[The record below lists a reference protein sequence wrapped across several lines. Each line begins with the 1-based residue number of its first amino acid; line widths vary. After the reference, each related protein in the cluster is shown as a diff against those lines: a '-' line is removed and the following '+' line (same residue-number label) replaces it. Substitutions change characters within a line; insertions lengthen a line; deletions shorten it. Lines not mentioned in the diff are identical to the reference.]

1 MSVDEAIFEWP
12 YVMMKRLFYI
22 FGSSPNRVQESMG
35 RSGLKVKGDKGVCT

>member
-22 FGSSPNRVQESMG
+22 FTAGKYFER
-35 RSGLKVKGDKGVCT
+35 L